1 MTFNDRDY
9 TYDSIMKHLVA
20 SEDHCRDGS
29 ALEAGCKC
37 IETKHL
43 FGLEI
48 KSEEGSA
55 FALSEKEKKFF
66 AESAELYR
74 AIRKKMEHEDWDLEG
89 ALHDSGLNPGHR
101 AYLPHGL
108 SEGEKSDLV
117 LRHKL
122 AHCIR
127 NVEKREGCKPPY
139 EGCPVNPVAVCRA
152 SLEG

>member
-48 KSEEGSA
+48 KSEEGA
-55 FALSEKEKKFF
+55 VFALSEKEKRFF

-74 AIRKKMEHEDWDLEG
+74 AIRKRMEHEDWDLQG
-89 ALHDSGLNPGHR
+89 ALHDSGVNPGSSR
-101 AYLPHGL
+101 AFLPHGL
-108 SEGEKSDLV
+108 SEGEKASHSLQ
-117 LRHKL
+117 HKL
-122 AHCIR
+122 ASCIKQEER
-127 NVEKREGCKPPY
+127 R
-139 EGCPVNPVAVCRA
+139 
-152 SLEG
+152 